1 MNQRQRK
8 LLVKMVQAQS
18 EKKRSE
24 VETRYWHEID
34 LINELSRADSGV
46 TAIEVEI
53 NKAIKAINK
62 KLAVCR
68 DLVTANSKIRHGWNN
83 MHPIAEISEYKVTS
97 FHPDAKWADDA
108 LAQEKLRT
116 NQLEDIAKAENATIL
131 AVELAGSEAEVKTV
145 LSELNLSLDGDLGKV
160 ISALL

>member
-8 LLVKMVQAQS
+8 LLMKMVQAQS

-24 VETRYWHEID
+24 VNTRYQHEVD
-34 LINELSRADSGV
+34 LIDELSRADSGV

-68 DLVTANSKIRHGWNN
+68 DLVAANSKIRHGWNN

-97 FHPDAKWADDA
+97 FHPDAKWPAKKA
-108 LAQEKLRT
+108 YQAKLRT
-116 NQLEDIAKAENATIL
+116 NQLEDIANAENATIL

-145 LSELNLSLDGDLGKV
+145 LSELDDLSKV

>member
-24 VETRYWHEID
+24 VNTRYQHEVD
-34 LINELSRADSGV
+34 LIDELSRADSGV
-46 TAIEVEI
+46 TAIEV
-53 NKAIKAINK
+53 
-62 KLAVCR
+62 
-68 DLVTANSKIRHGWNN
+68 KIRHGWNN

-97 FHPDAKWADDA
+97 FHPSAKWADDA

-131 AVELAGSEAEVKTV
+131 AIELAGSEAEVKTV
-145 LSELNLSLDGDLGKV
+145 LSKLNLSLDGDLVKV

>member
-24 VETRYWHEID
+24 VNTRYQHEVD
-34 LINELSRADSGV
+34 LIDELSRADSGV

-62 KLAVCR
+62 
-68 DLVTANSKIRHGWNN
+68 IRHGWNN

-97 FHPDAKWADDA
+97 FHPSAKWADDA

-131 AVELAGSEAEVKTV
+131 AIELAGSEAEVKTV
-145 LSELNLSLDGDLGKV
+145 LSKLNLSLDGDLVKV